1 MAQQKFDVY
10 QDVTNQIIEALEEG
24 VQPWRC
30 PWEGGSGGGMPLRH
44 NAEPYRGINS
54 VLLTLRGWQR
64 GYVNPV
70 WMTFRQAK
78 ELGGMVRKGE
88 TSSLVVKYGT
98 FETKQEAEQ
107 GASETQQTRG
117 YLKAYRVFNIDQI
130 DGLED
135 RFPTPDK
142 SEPFNTRP
150 IEQLSH
156 IASEMIEGM
165 GVSYREGGN
174 RAFYAP
180 STDEVCMPKIDRFP
194 KAQDFYSVLFHELV
208 HATGLKSR
216 CDRTKEKQ
224 GSRFGNATYAK
235 EELVAEIGSA
245 FLGSQLGFEPHHI
258 EDSAAYIAS
267 WLEVLRNDKRLIV
280 RQAAAAQRAVDYLL
294 SLTTAHGQQQEAA

>member
-150 IEQLSH
+150 FEQLSH

-174 RAFYAP
+174 RAFYSP
-180 STDEVCMPKIDRFP
+180 RLDEVCMPPLDRFP
-194 KAQDFYSVLFHELV
+194 KAQDFYSTLFHELV

-245 FLGSQLGFEPHHI
+245 FLGARLGFEPHHI
-258 EDSAAYIAS
+258 EDSAAYIVS
-267 WLEVLRNDKRLIV
+267 WLEALRNDKRLIV

-294 SLTTAHGQQQEAA
+294 SFTTAHGQQQEAA